1 MFPAAGEEY
10 ASTCVQDATRIGEN
24 ESRLRKVNE
33 GIDAGRGL
41 ADVDERLPFICECG
55 RLGCSEVIELRVGDY
70 ERVRR
75 SGRRFVVMPGHAND
89 EVERVVEDAGTYVVV
104 EKIGAA
110 ADAAEAHDPRA
121 G

>member
-1 MFPAAGEEY
+1 VP
-10 ASTCVQDATRIGEN
+10 DATRIGEN

-89 EVERVVEDAGTYVVV
+89 AVERVVEDAGTYVVV
-104 EKIGAA
+104 EKIGE
-110 ADAAEAHDPRA
+110 AAEAAEADDPRA